1 MMSSI
6 KRKEVRVMAT
16 LYGFIAIIMWGVL
29 ALLGTFTKEIPA
41 FQLLFMCFFISS
53 LIFLLYKAVTRN
65 YRIVKTDLSLRD
77 WLVGIF
83 GLYGFHFCYFIALK
97 YAEPLEVS
105 LIAYLWPLLFAIFVA
120 TKDKQLQAI
129 VGGVIGFVGISFIL
143 SPSKMFSFNWDDI
156 AGYLL
161 AFCCALIWSSYSW
174 YFSNRAMKKHRINN
188 QKESLSQSIH
198 EIGYFSIFV
207 CILSLASH
215 FILET
220 SQWQFNSE
228 QILGTLFLGLGPVG
242 GAFYLWQL
250 SLKSGNQLLLSSLS
264 YCSPLFTAM
273 ILSALGLSSWT
284 INIIIAVVMILI
296 GACISN
302 FSGFILAKIKDKKV
316 LN

>member
-1 MMSSI
+1 
-6 KRKEVRVMAT
+6 MAT
-16 LYGFIAIIMWGVL
+16 LYGFIAIMMWGVL
-29 ALLGTFTKEIPA
+29 ALLGTYTKEIPA

-53 LIFLLYKAVTRN
+53 LIFVLYKIVTGN
-65 YRIVKTDLSLRD
+65 FKLIKTDLTLKD

-83 GLYGFHFCYFIALK
+83 GLYGFHFCYFMALK
-97 YAEPLEVS
+97 YAQPLEVS

-120 TKDKQLQAI
+120 TKDKQIQAI
-129 VGGVIGFVGISFIL
+129 IGGITGFIGISFIL
-143 SPSKMFSFNWDDI
+143 SPSKMFSFNWNDL

-174 YFSNRAMKKHRINN
+174 YFSNRAKNKQGKNK

-207 CILSLASH
+207 SILSLASH
-215 FILET
+215 FMLET
-220 SQWQFNSE
+220 SQWQFSS
-228 QILGTLFLGLGPVG
+228 QQLLGATLLGLGPVG

-264 YCSPLFTAM
+264 YCSPLFTAI
-273 ILSALGLSSWT
+273 ILSSLGLSTWT
-284 INIIIAVVMILI
+284 INIIIAVVMILV

-302 FSGFILAKIKDKKV
+302 FSGFLIMKLKKRRILS
-316 LN
+316 